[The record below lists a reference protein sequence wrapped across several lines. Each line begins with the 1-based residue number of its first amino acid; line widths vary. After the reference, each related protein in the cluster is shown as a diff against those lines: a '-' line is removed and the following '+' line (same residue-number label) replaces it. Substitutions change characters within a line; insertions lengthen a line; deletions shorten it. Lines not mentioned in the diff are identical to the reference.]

1 MINNFSEN
9 SAKLKKVEAYKE
21 DDRWFLRLIYEYQND
36 NGEIFEMEIPKMVL
50 PIVQNLVPD
59 IITSNDSN
67 CPWGK
72 AYYIRAFSSYV
83 QGVDCIPMLEG
94 KSTIVDNAEGCFI
107 RKSICRRMTVE
118 DIEKELGYKIEIVDK
133 EVNNND

>member
-21 DDRWFLRLIYEYQND
+21 NDRWYLRLIYECRSD
-36 NGEIFEMEIPKMVL
+36 NGEIFEMEIPMLELPFTQNVL
-50 PIVQNLVPD
+50 PD
-59 IITSNDSN
+59 IITHNNTEYS
-67 CPWGK
+67 WGK
-72 AYYIRAFSSYV
+72 DYYLRASVSYV
-83 QGVDCIPMLEG
+83 QGVDCILMHEG
-94 KSTIVDNAEGCFI
+94 KSTIANNAEGCFI

-133 EVNNND
+133 E

>member
-1 MINNFSEN
+1 MFNNFSEN

-50 PIVQNLVPD
+50 PFVQNVVPE
-59 IITSNDSN
+59 IITTNDSN
-67 CPWGK
+67 YPWRK
-72 AYYIRAFSSYV
+72 ACYIRAFLSYV
-83 QGVDCIPMLEG
+83 HGVDCIPMLEG
-94 KSTIVDNAEGCFI
+94 KSTIADNAEGCFI

-118 DIEKELGYKIEIVDK
+118 DIEKELGYKIEIVNK
-133 EVNNND
+133 E

>member
-1 MINNFSEN
+1 MVNNFSEN

-21 DDRWFLRLIYEYQND
+21 NDRWFLRLIYEYRSD

-50 PIVQNLVPD
+50 PFVQNVVPE
-59 IITSNDSN
+59 IIASNDSN

-72 AYYIRAFSSYV
+72 AYYVRAFLSYV
-83 QGVDCIPMLEG
+83 QGVDCILMHEG
-94 KSTIVDNAEGCFI
+94 KSTIVDNAEGGFI

-133 EVNNND
+133 EVTNND

>member
-21 DDRWFLRLIYEYQND
+21 NDRWYLRLIYEYRSD
-36 NGEIFEMEIPKMVL
+36 IGDVFEMEIPMMDL
-50 PIVQNLVPD
+50 PFTQDLIPD
-59 IITSNDSN
+59 IITSNDSDY
-67 CPWGK
+67 PWGK
-72 AYYIRAFSSYV
+72 DYYIKVFMSSV
-83 QGVDCIPMLEG
+83 HGIDCIPIHEG

-133 EVNNND
+133 EVINND

>member
-36 NGEIFEMEIPKMVL
+36 NGEIFEMEIPMVDL
-50 PIVQNLVPD
+50 PFTQNMVPEL
-59 IITSNDSN
+59 ITDNYY
-67 CPWGK
+67 PWDK
-72 AYYIRAFSSYV
+72 NYYIRAFLTYV
-83 QGVDCIPMLEG
+83 DGIYCIPMHEG
-94 KSTIVDNAEGCFI
+94 KSTIADNAKGCFI
-107 RKSICRRMTVE
+107 RKSICKRMTVE

-133 EVNNND
+133 EVTNND

>member
-1 MINNFSEN
+1 MINN
-9 SAKLKKVEAYKE
+9 SAKLKKVEPYKV
-21 DDRWFLRLIYEYQND
+21 DDRWYLRLIYEYQSD
-36 NGEIFEMEIPKMVL
+36 IGDVFEMEIPMADL
-50 PIVQNLVPD
+50 PFTQNTVPE
-59 IITSNDSN
+59 IITCNDSD

-72 AYYIRAFSSYV
+72 AYYIRAFLSYV

-94 KSTIVDNAEGCFI
+94 KSTIADNAEGCFI

-133 EVNNND
+133 E

>member
-1 MINNFSEN
+1 MVNNFSEN

-21 DDRWFLRLIYEYQND
+21 NDRWFLRLIYEYQNY

-50 PIVQNLVPD
+50 PFVQNAVPE
-59 IITSNDSN
+59 IIACNDSN

-72 AYYIRAFSSYV
+72 AYYIKAFLSNI
-83 QGVDCIPMLEG
+83 QGVSCILMHEG
-94 KSTIVDNAEGCFI
+94 KSTIADNAEGCFI

-133 EVNNND
+133 V

>member
-1 MINNFSEN
+1 MVNNFSDK

-50 PIVQNLVPD
+50 PFVQNMVPE
-59 IITSNDSN
+59 IITDNYSDY
-67 CPWGK
+67 PWDK
-72 AYYIRAFSSYV
+72 NYYIRAFLSYV
-83 QGVDCIPMLEG
+83 QGVDCIPMLKG
-94 KSTIVDNAEGCFI
+94 KSTIADNAEGCFI

-133 EVNNND
+133 V

>member
-9 SAKLKKVEAYKE
+9 SAKLKNVEAYKE
-21 DDRWFLRLIYEYQND
+21 NDRWYLRLIYEYKNN
-36 NGEIFEMEIPKMVL
+36 NGEMFEMEIPMVDL
-50 PIVQNLVPD
+50 PFTQNTVPE
-59 IITSNDSN
+59 IITCNDSD

-72 AYYIRAFSSYV
+72 AYYIRAFLSYA
-83 QGVDCIPMLEG
+83 QGVDCIPIRQGE
-94 KSTIVDNAEGCFI
+94 STIVDGAEGCFI

-133 EVNNND
+133 V